1 MNRIIVLVGLLPFP
15 ALSAYSDNTTMSA
28 VDVDCADHNLSE

>member
-1 MNRIIVLVGLLPFP
+1 MNRIIVLVGQLAFP
-15 ALSAYSDNTTMSA
+15 ALSAYSHNTTMSA